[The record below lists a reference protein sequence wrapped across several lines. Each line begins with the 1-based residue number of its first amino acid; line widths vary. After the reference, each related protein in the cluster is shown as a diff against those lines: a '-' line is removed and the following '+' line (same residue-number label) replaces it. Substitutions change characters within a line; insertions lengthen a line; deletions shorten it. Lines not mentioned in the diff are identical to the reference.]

1 MAVGFGLYLLPTIC
15 TLLVVI
21 ALITIR
27 PLEARLFG
35 KDAEANILAE
45 DDLDQDG

>member
-1 MAVGFGLYLLPTIC
+1 MGAAALDTTAVF
-15 TLLVVI
+15 
-21 ALITIR
+21 TIR